1 MIKNSNEGNYY
12 MNINWQRANNEL
24 FAMQAKLLEAIE
36 NEERYK
42 EISKKVP
49 SEKIRFS
56 TPESGNYKSLLLEY
70 V

>member
-36 NEERYK
+36 NERDT
-42 EISKKVP
+42 KKYRKR
-49 SEKIRFS
+49 SQAKR
-56 TPESGNYKSLLLEY
+56 
-70 V
+70 

>member
-24 FAMQAKLLEAIE
+24 LAMQAKLLEAIE

-49 SEKIRFS
+49 NKKDKIFDPRIW
-56 TPESGNYKSLLLEY
+56 EL
-70 V
+70 